1 MKMNNLINSDFKTA
15 EPLNNFFS
23 NIVKNVRTPEYE
35 NLKTNFE
42 YVKDPAF
49 KAILKYIYH
58 PSITV
63 IKENKTENLLFIKLA
78 MKKL

>member
-1 MKMNNLINSDFKTA
+1 MNNLINSDFKTA

-23 NIVKNVRTPEYE
+23 NIVKNVRTPDMKTL
-35 NLKTNFE
+35 NLILNMLKS
-42 YVKDPAF
+42 
-49 KAILKYIYH
+49 ILKYKYH
-58 PSITV
+58 PSIIV